1 MNKKIEEN
9 VIRRRFLIL
18 VSIIVLVN
26 TFLLIFWY
34 NVLMKPTFSSNE
46 EIRQKIEEV
55 ELNKSYE
62 DRETFD
68 KEIEKIS
75 KKYGI
80 KFNVIDENNRQ
91 IMKANIKDADFFL
104 FNDVVI
110 VNDEVFILTAY
121 ISRDA
126 SVASMIISM
135 ILFQIVVILILMSSI
150 FYATGRTIFNPIQRI
165 VNDIRAYKFGKRPN
179 KNEIN
184 TELDIIQNEFVNLVD
199 SLEEERKEQNRIIA
213 SISHDIKTPLTSI
226 MGYSTLLDDDN
237 LSKEEIKKYSVKIHE
252 KAIHIKNILGTFDD
266 YLINYD
272 NKKLKLDN
280 VRVKDIV
287 NDLIA
292 DYKVELESK
301 NIQFSVN
308 VECEMAIVKVDVLKL
323 KRIFSNIISNSI
335 RYIPQDNGLIEVD
348 ITSDEKD
355 IYFKVKD
362 NGPGIDETIID
373 KVFDPFYTTDQSRKI
388 SGLGLSICKEFVEL
402 LDGKISLKND
412 DGLIVTFSIP
422 ISYKVKNK
430 KIKVKLN
437 KF

>member
-430 KIKVKLN
+430 KN
-437 KF
+437 KSKA